1 MHSEETNSSVA
12 VEDATGRGAPDLIVS
27 EVCRTYGTGEAAVE
41 VLKGASFTARR
52 GESLAILGP
61 SGSGKS
67 TLLNALGLLDRPDS
81 GSIVLDG
88 IELTDVSER
97 DAAAFRRDR
106 IGFVFQDHHLLPQC
120 TALENVL
127 IPLLADASSV
137 DDVSPGVRLLERV
150 GLADKINAFP
160 DELSGGQRQR
170 VAIARALVRN
180 PAVLL
185 CDEPTGNLDRTAG
198 LQVVELFL
206 ELVREQNMLLIMV
219 THNEEAAGMLERR
232 LRLRDGRLYEE
243 GDQGSSA

>member
-1 MHSEETNSSVA
+1 MHPRKTNKSASA
-12 VEDATGRGAPDLIVS
+12 KKEDAHDSAAAPDLIVTD
-27 EVCRTYGTGEAAVE
+27 VYRTYGAGEAAVE
-41 VLKGASFTARR
+41 VLKGVSFTAHR
-52 GESLAILGP
+52 GESLAVLGP

-67 TLLNALGLLDRPDS
+67 TLLNLVGLLDRPDA

-88 IELTDVSER
+88 VELTTVPER

-127 IPLLADASSV
+127 TPLLADASSV
-137 DDVSPGVRLLERV
+137 GDPTPAVQLLERV
-150 GLADKINAFP
+150 GLADKMNAFP
-160 DELSGGQRQR
+160 DQLSGGQRQR

-219 THNEEAAGMLERR
+219 THNKEAAGLLERR
-232 LRLRDGRLYEE
+232 LRLRDGRLHED
-243 GDQGSSA
+243 DQ